1 MNLGICTMASSSSG
15 NCYLVKSNRTNLL
28 VDAGVA
34 GRKVKS
40 NLEMLDIRLKDVDSI
55 LLTHEHA
62 DHIKCASALYNL
74 TSEAMFVATGGTA
87 ESLIINRKKPEADK
101 VRIIS
106 AGETFMIGDIQVT
119 AVETS
124 HDARE
129 PVAYTFARNG
139 KKISIVT
146 DTGIVTPQIEKAIA
160 DSDILVIEANHEE
173 NILMYGRYPYNVK
186 QRIKGDKGHLS
197 NETAARC
204 ICGMLRNLSESK
216 VPYIIL
222 AHLSKENN
230 SPQQA
235 LLTVRNFIEEDGFYA
250 DKSFRL
256 HVADQNEMG
265 DLIAV

>member
-74 TSEAMFVATGGTA
+74 TSEAMYVAIGGTA

-160 DSDILVIEANHEE
+160 DSDILVIEANHE
-173 NILMYGRYPYNVK
+173 
-186 QRIKGDKGHLS
+186 
-197 NETAARC
+197 
-204 ICGMLRNLSESK
+204 
-216 VPYIIL
+216 
-222 AHLSKENN
+222 
-230 SPQQA
+230 
-235 LLTVRNFIEEDGFYA
+235 
-250 DKSFRL
+250 
-256 HVADQNEMG
+256 
-265 DLIAV
+265 